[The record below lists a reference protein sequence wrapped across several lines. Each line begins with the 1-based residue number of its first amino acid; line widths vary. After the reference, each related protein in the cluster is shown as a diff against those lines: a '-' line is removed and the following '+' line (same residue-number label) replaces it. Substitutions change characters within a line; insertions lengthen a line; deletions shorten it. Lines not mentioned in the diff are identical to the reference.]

1 MELPAGTVVG
11 QKEIKDKL
19 KRTNTVKAHTV
30 VDTLILN
37 RDEYLDVYSIAKK
50 KEKHIFT
57 EFVNSVDFFRNL
69 SEYKKILIVNMLS
82 R

>member
-37 RDEYLDVYSIAKK
+37 RDEYLDV
-50 KEKHIFT
+50 
-57 EFVNSVDFFRNL
+57 
-69 SEYKKILIVNMLS
+69 
-82 R
+82 